1 VDGGHDRRRAAVPV
15 PVTDPDNP
23 RLANFRDLRA
33 GDRRPVT
40 ARGSIPV
47 IVEGVPAVQRL
58 LASPYRVRAVLRAG
72 PRGGALELPDGVSV
86 YEADKWVLS
95 EAVGFRL
102 TRGVPASAD
111 HCPPADV
118 GALLAGPDPLAPRRL
133 AAAGAAPSVG

>member
-40 ARGSIPV
+40 ALGSIPV

-58 LASPYRVRAVLRAG
+58 LASLTCKDRASYTLKRN
-72 PRGGALELPDGVSV
+72 STT
-86 YEADKWVLS
+86 S
-95 EAVGFRL
+95 
-102 TRGVPASAD
+102 
-111 HCPPADV
+111 
-118 GALLAGPDPLAPRRL
+118 
-133 AAAGAAPSVG
+133 PSCMT